1 MLRKILI
8 VDDQVDVQNLLEAT
22 LRRGEYKIFKA
33 GNGAEAVE
41 IATKFKP
48 DLIIMDITMPNSI
61 NGCEATRILKSNP
74 DTRDCHIVILTGR
87 EGPADRMMA
96 AEAGAEA
103 YFTKPFSPLELLTT
117 IDDLLGL
124 E

>member
-22 LRRGEYKIFKA
+22 LRRGKYKIFKA
-33 GNGAEAVE
+33 GNGPEAVA

-48 DLIIMDITMPNSI
+48 DIIIMDIMMPNSI
-61 NGCEATRILKSNP
+61 NGCEVTRILKNNP
-74 DTRDCHIVILTGR
+74 DTRDCHVVILTGR
-87 EGPADRMMA
+87 GGADDRIRA
-96 AEAGAEA
+96 AHAGAEA

-117 IDDLLGL
+117 IDGMLGL